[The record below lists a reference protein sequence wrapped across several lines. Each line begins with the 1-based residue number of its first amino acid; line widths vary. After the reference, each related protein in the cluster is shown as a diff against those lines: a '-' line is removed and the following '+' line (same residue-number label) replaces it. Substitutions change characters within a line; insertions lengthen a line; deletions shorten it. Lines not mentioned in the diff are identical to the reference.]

1 MANRHT
7 KQLCVCTPGRFFFG
21 SFLQLY
27 TGWQFGKL
35 RWKSARVRHAIQF
48 DFLVIFVVVAF
59 GMQIMP
65 SNSSSVDDIY
75 CSFMGEHIASMN
87 MVCLFGFF
95 GLIVEGFSRFLSVS
109 LALQPFKFH
118 ICKVYWFVVCV
129 LVIFAWKR
137 RSESISTMQ
146 NVSILRLV
154 DVKCKKSKEA
164 I

>member
-1 MANRHT
+1 MMRRQSIGAKLFPISISYGEQTHKT
-7 KQLCVCTPGRFFFG
+7 IVCVHAWQIFFG

-118 ICKVYWFVVCV
+118 ICKVY
-129 LVIFAWKR
+129 
-137 RSESISTMQ
+137 
-146 NVSILRLV
+146 
-154 DVKCKKSKEA
+154 
-164 I
+164 